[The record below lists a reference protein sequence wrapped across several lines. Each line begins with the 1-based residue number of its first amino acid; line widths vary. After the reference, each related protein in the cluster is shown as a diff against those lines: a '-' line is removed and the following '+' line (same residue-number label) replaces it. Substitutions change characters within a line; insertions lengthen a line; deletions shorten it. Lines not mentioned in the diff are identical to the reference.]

1 MSGLKV
7 LLMTSAQDDFHF
19 YHYFPQ
25 SYEQPYKVN
34 ELLLYSNYFKNCGK
48 GCLISKDKIYF
59 YKTFKPDMESNLN
72 KNKKKI
78 FLFFYCDSDYKQKYI
93 DEFTNNI
100 FELLELDV
108 FDENNLKKKIAD
120 AINDLFDIYKNI
132 ENKEEIYKEY
142 VNNIMKNGKDDINN
156 GSNNSSMNI
165 DFSFSKNIM
174 DTKASRKRE
183 NSLMSI
189 RNSNQN
195 FVEDIEMVKM
205 KIGDEYIGLNI
216 WDTAGTEKFQS
227 MQKMYYL
234 KSYAAFVVF
243 DVSFRETFESVPSWI
258 SFYKESKSKE
268 LKDIIYL
275 IGNKIDIEEN
285 REVSKQEAE
294 EFAKLHNIKY
304 YEVSAKSGENIEK
317 IFKDIGEELIR
328 TYKFGNIYAINMG
341 DNSPKVL
348 DKNDLS
354 DNKSC
359 WDKLIESIKNI
370 IAFWK

>member
-195 FVEDIEMVKM
+195 FVEDIEMVKINEFDTDLTMMFKTNKYDNFFLKIKLYKKM
-205 KIGDEYIGLNI
+205 KIINIVIFGVIAIVLYI
-216 WDTAGTEKFQS
+216 
-227 MQKMYYL
+227 
-234 KSYAAFVVF
+234 
-243 DVSFRETFESVPSWI
+243 
-258 SFYKESKSKE
+258 
-268 LKDIIYL
+268 L
-275 IGNKIDIEEN
+275 IP
-285 REVSKQEAE
+285 
-294 EFAKLHNIKY
+294 FAKN
-304 YEVSAKSGENIEK
+304 N
-317 IFKDIGEELIR
+317 R
-328 TYKFGNIYAINMG
+328 
-341 DNSPKVL
+341 
-348 DKNDLS
+348 
-354 DNKSC
+354 
-359 WDKLIESIKNI
+359 
-370 IAFWK
+370 

>member
-1 MSGLKV
+1 MERYNADNKIPKILHCGHTFCKDCLIKAKTNSNNILSCPICRK
-7 LLMTSAQDDFHF
+7 
-19 YHYFPQ
+19 
-25 SYEQPYKVN
+25 K
-34 ELLLYSNYFKNCGK
+34 ELFESIEDLSTNRIIYDLLYNPTQEDD
-48 GCLISKDKIYF
+48 IIID
-59 YKTFKPDMESNLN
+59 D
-72 KNKKKI
+72 KNKYKI
-78 FLFFYCDSDYKQKYI
+78 IVIGSASTGKTSLVHRF
-93 DEFTNNI
+93 
-100 FELLELDV
+100 V
-108 FDENNLKKKIAD
+108 KKK
-120 AINDLFDIYKNI
+120 FS
-132 ENKEEIYKEY
+132 EEYN
-142 VNNIMKNGKDDINN
+142 VTLG
-156 GSNNSSMNI
+156 
-165 DFSFSKNIM
+165 
-174 DTKASRKRE
+174 A
-183 NSLMSI
+183 
-189 RNSNQN
+189 
-195 FVEDIEMVKM
+195 DIEMVKM